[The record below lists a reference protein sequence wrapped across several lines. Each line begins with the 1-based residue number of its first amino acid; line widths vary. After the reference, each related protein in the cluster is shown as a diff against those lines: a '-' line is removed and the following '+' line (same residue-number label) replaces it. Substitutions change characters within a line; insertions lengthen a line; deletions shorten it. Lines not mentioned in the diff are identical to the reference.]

1 MPLAHQQFVHVPPPT
16 EKVTEHPC
24 LCTASGCKCKVIT
37 IGVICTLVSVVG
49 VGIYDLSVLGW
60 ERLGYLRDRVM
71 LFMRRWQRLSLQGE
85 VVVNIRGGCPN
96 AEGKRVQGSGLDTLM
111 RVR

>member
-1 MPLAHQQFVHVPPPT
+1 MPPAHQQFVHVPPPT

-49 VGIYDLSVLGW
+49 VGIFHLSVLGR
-60 ERLGYLRDRVM
+60 ERLYLEDHLM
-71 LFMRRWQRLSLQGE
+71 LFMRGWQCLSLQGE
-85 VVVNIRGGCPN
+85 VVVKGEVVRMPRLRECKG
-96 AEGKRVQGSGLDTLM
+96 QG
-111 RVR
+111 